1 MELRSESTYTT
12 ICFRPRSELRMN
24 LRVRS
29 VTGCSR
35 SAMFA
40 SCVIQLVEVLD
51 ITDSNAATYRESAT
65 GYFNGRMKS
74 SWSCVFCVCG
84 RLASC

>member
-1 MELRSESTYTT
+1 
-12 ICFRPRSELRMN
+12 MN

-40 SCVIQLVEVLD
+40 SCLMQLEEILD
-51 ITDSNAATYRESAT
+51 IVNLHAATYRECAT
-65 GYFNGRMKS
+65 GSFNGRMS
-74 SWSCVFCVCG
+74 RIGSVYFACVV
-84 RLASC
+84 A

>member
-1 MELRSESTYTT
+1 
-12 ICFRPRSELRMN
+12 MN

-40 SCVIQLVEVLD
+40 SCVGQLVEVLH
-51 ITDSNAATYRESAT
+51 IANLNSATYRECAT
-65 GYFNGRMKS
+65 RSFNGRMKS
-74 SWSCVFCVCG
+74 SLSCVFCVCG
-84 RLASC
+84 RLD

>member
-1 MELRSESTYTT
+1 
-12 ICFRPRSELRMN
+12 MN

-40 SCVIQLVEVLD
+40 GCLMQLEEVLD
-51 ITDSNAATYRESAT
+51 IANSNAATYRECAT
-65 GYFNGRMKS
+65 GSFNGRMS
-74 SWSCVFCVCG
+74 RIGSVVFCVCG

>member
-1 MELRSESTYTT
+1 
-12 ICFRPRSELRMN
+12 MN

-40 SCVIQLVEVLD
+40 SCVVQLVEILT
-51 ITDSNAATYRESAT
+51 IANLSAATYREYAT
-65 GYFNGRMKS
+65 GSFNGRMKS